1 MRRAYHRRRERMVRG
16 VMFLNKKEVNNVN
29 FYLNC
34 LKLKPGKKTPL
45 NASQNNHS
53 QDAQW

>member
-1 MRRAYHRRRERMVRG
+1 MVG
-16 VMFLNKKEVNNVN
+16 GIMCLHKKEENTVK

-34 LKLKPGKKTPL
+34 LKLKSGQKILLTPG
-45 NASQNNHS
+45 QNSHS

>member
-1 MRRAYHRRRERMVRG
+1 MVSG
-16 VMFLNKKEVNNVN
+16 VMCLKKDEENNVK

-34 LKLKPGKKTPL
+34 LKFESGKKTLLIPG
-45 NASQNNHS
+45 QNNHS